1 MNILQRDTAPRY
13 RRPEGITSYL
23 LASSRTCGALH
34 LTTTLVEIEP
44 GGEQR
49 IHQHSPEQVYF
60 ILAGAGEMSV
70 AGETR
75 MVGPGDSVFVPS
87 GSPHGITNPG
97 QVLLR
102 YFSAAAPAFAAE
114 ELAVLWP
121 MASERDDRTATP

>member
-1 MNILQRDTAPRY
+1 MRILQRDTAPRY

-23 LASSRTCGALH
+23 LASPRTCGAEQ

-60 ILAGAGEMSV
+60 ILAGEGEMSV

-75 MVGPGDSVFVPS
+75 TVGPGDCVFVPT
-87 GSPHGITNPG
+87 GNPHGIANRG
-97 QVLLR
+97 QVPLR

-114 ELAVLWP
+114 ELAALWP
-121 MASERDDRTATP
+121 MASECDERRATT